1 MIEIPDP
8 PTQRVCASCSSP
20 LSWLWSPRSRSWI
33 AVVRVDAETVRLH
46 GCRTAGA
53 PLSWRDVP
61 RRSEPTPEY
70 LAAKAAL
77 TGAAKSNEGET
88 TT

>member
-20 LSWLWSPRSRSWI
+20 LSWLWSPRSRAWI
-33 AVVRVDAETVRLH
+33 SVVRVDDTTVRLH
-46 GCRTAGA
+46 RCRTTGG
-53 PLSWRDVP
+53 PVTWRHVP
-61 RRSEPTPEY
+61 PRSEPTPEY

-77 TGAAKSNEGET
+77 RTAEHRHTEEER
-88 TT
+88 